1 MRKRDNNKMREYE
14 NYGAI
19 EEESNRSREKKSE
32 REYTRLGKHR
42 GRERDHK
49 MWE

>member
-19 EEESNRSREKKSE
+19 EEESKRGKKSE
-32 REYTRLGKHR
+32 REYTWLGKHR